1 MKILITLP
9 EGEIRDTFFTQE
21 YMDRVKSYG
30 ELIWNDKGRAF
41 TKAELIE
48 SAKNADVIMTCW
60 GTPKIDDDIVKGAKQ
75 LKVVAHLGGSV
86 APYVEQEV
94 FDSGV
99 KVVSGNDYFA
109 ESVAEGVIAYALSA
123 LRDIPYYSER
133 LKNKRDWYKGYNRG
147 IMDRSI
153 GIVSFGAISK
163 KLAKMLVPFRVNIKV
178 YSRNISDEVLKEYN
192 MSRASL
198 EEIFSTC
205 DIISIHT
212 ALNDKTHHMIDKNL
226 LSMIKRDAL
235 FINTARGGVIDE
247 KALIEELKTNRFKAV
262 LDVFEVEP
270 LPITSPL
277 YDLENVIIMP
287 HMGGPTIDKRQFITL
302 GLLEDIKGYM
312 ENGTVLKHEI
322 SKEQARQMSTN

>member
-212 ALNDKTHHMIDKNL
+212 ALNDKTHHMID
-226 LSMIKRDAL
+226 
-235 FINTARGGVIDE
+235 
-247 KALIEELKTNRFKAV
+247 
-262 LDVFEVEP
+262 
-270 LPITSPL
+270 
-277 YDLENVIIMP
+277 
-287 HMGGPTIDKRQFITL
+287 
-302 GLLEDIKGYM
+302 
-312 ENGTVLKHEI
+312 
-322 SKEQARQMSTN
+322 